1 MEIVV
6 TAFATLVAAGCFVAI
21 LRSDLADSA
30 KGRQEPEP
38 EPDHPAE

>member
-21 LRSDLADSA
+21 LQSDLADSA
-30 KGRQEPEP
+30 KARNEAES
-38 EPDHPAE
+38 ETPAE